1 MPIVNVAM
9 LKGRSPEYKKTVLN
23 CIHQGLVDAIGI
35 EDWDRFQRI
44 TEYDREDFEI
54 PSFKTDA
61 FMIIEMKLFPGR
73 TKEQKKDL
81 IENITGALKE
91 RLSVDPSDVFIVIQ
105 EPPLENWGIG
115 GKQKR
120 MVES

>member
-9 LKGRSPEYKKTVLN
+9 LKGRSPEYKKTVLD
-23 CIHQGLVDAIGI
+23 CIHQGLVEAIGI

-61 FMIIEMKLFPGR
+61 FMIIEMKFFPGR

-81 IENITGALKE
+81 IENITGSLKE
-91 RLSVDPSDVFIVIQ
+91 RLSVDSSDVFIVIQ

-115 GKQKR
+115 GKQK
-120 MVES
+120 